1 MMKES
6 TVTELRTDR
15 WAPKSD
21 IDAMNTA
28 GGSLGRPHAAGKSLA
43 LLRILLGS
51 VFLWTFLDKTFG
63 LGYSTTTAN
72 SWLAGHTPT
81 GGYLSSLKGPLA
93 ATFHP
98 LVGQPWVDWTF
109 MLGMLLV
116 GTALILGIA
125 LRAAAVGGSLIMA
138 LMWLS
143 SLPLQNNPIVDEHV
157 IYACSLWVLALAGAG
172 HAWGVGRI
180 WSTRSLA
187 KRLSWLR

>member
-1 MMKES
+1 M
-6 TVTELRTDR
+6 TEFRTDLL
-15 WAPKSD
+15 APKSD
-21 IDAMNTA
+21 SDAIYTA
-28 GGSLGRPHAAGKSLA
+28 GGFSGRPHAAGKSLA
-43 LLRILLGS
+43 LLRILLGL

-63 LGYSTTTAN
+63 LGYSTTAAN

-81 GGYLSSLKGPLA
+81 GGYLSSLKGSLA

-116 GTALILGIA
+116 GTALTLGIA

-143 SLPLQNNPIVDEHV
+143 SLPLQNHPFVDEHV

-172 HAWGVGRI
+172 HVWGMGRI

-187 KRLSWLR
+187 KKLGWLR